1 MPSTR
6 VVVLSVSSPTLLAF
20 SACLPAWLQ
29 VPGARA
35 QPPCFGKVGPNS
47 ARGGDPGSGDGRAR
61 PRLYMIPDAIFL
73 RGQMASI
80 DASSASLS
88 KASNALFIVSAAC
101 SPPKRD
107 WDAAQGRSRQP
118 LWRWSREESERA
130 LATKLRI
137 HPHGARGT
145 LVCLWSRVHSLE
157 ASEIARHHLRVAS
170 EIAEDASRTRF
181 SEGDCLAWRSP
192 GRRDPLPRLPTVS
205 LKHLRSRE
213 CDE

>member
-1 MPSTR
+1 M
-6 VVVLSVSSPTLLAF
+6 
-20 SACLPAWLQ
+20 
-29 VPGARA
+29 
-35 QPPCFGKVGPNS
+35 
-47 ARGGDPGSGDGRAR
+47 
-61 PRLYMIPDAIFL
+61 L
-73 RGQMASI
+73 RKLVKGLK
-80 DASSASLS
+80 SLS
-88 KASNALFIVSAAC
+88 KASIALFVVSAAC
-101 SPPKRD
+101 SPPLAPLSYRGGVTCGPMTEVVLAQIYFRAE
-107 WDAAQGRSRQP
+107 DAAQGRSRQP

-137 HPHGARGT
+137 HPHGARGM

-170 EIAEDASRTRF
+170 EIAQDASRTRL